1 MGRVVRA
8 HSALR
13 ATGKPWRGTADPAST
28 VYAYGMSTQESV
40 SANAPTVG
48 QRFPDIALPDQA
60 GHPVDLHSARGSR
73 KALVVFYRSARW

>member
-1 MGRVVRA
+1 
-8 HSALR
+8 
-13 ATGKPWRGTADPAST
+13 
-28 VYAYGMSTQESV
+28 MSTQESV